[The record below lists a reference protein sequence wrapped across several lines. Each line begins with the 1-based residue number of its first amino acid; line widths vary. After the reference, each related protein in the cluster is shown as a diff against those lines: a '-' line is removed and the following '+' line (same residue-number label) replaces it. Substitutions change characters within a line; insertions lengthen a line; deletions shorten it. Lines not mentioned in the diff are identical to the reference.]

1 MSGWRQARTA
11 QQKFPR
17 QATCVAVRISTVDP
31 EVDPDSGEPFFRS
44 TEATTANLSR
54 GGVFVHSWEPLSAG
68 RRVIV
73 ALDLPSGGELTLFG
87 NVVWTRRRLE
97 SRKEGALEA
106 PGYGIEFVGVTRAE
120 QAAVQQILDA
130 AQDARPSIPD
140 TATPSIRTAP
150 SAPSATSATSATSTA
165 ANTSASSTTATP
177 TTPTTPATAV
187 ASTPVR
193 AAFPPAP

>member
-17 QATCVAVRISTVDP
+17 QATHVAVRISTVDP
-31 EVDPDSGEPFFRS
+31 EIDPDSGDPFFRS

-54 GGVFVHSWEPLSAG
+54 GGVFVHSWEPLAAG

-87 NVVWTRRRLE
+87 QVVWTRRRLE
-97 SRKEGALEA
+97 SRNAGALEA
-106 PGYGIEFVGVTRAE
+106 PGYGIEFVGVSRAE

-130 AQDARPSIPD
+130 DDASRPTIPAGPNPAASHPAVP
-140 TATPSIRTAP
+140 ATPS
-150 SAPSATSATSATSTA
+150 TSPATSTA
-165 ANTSASSTTATP
+165 
-177 TTPTTPATAV
+177 TTPAPA
-187 ASTPVR
+187 PVR
-193 AAFPPAP
+193 PAFTPAH